1 VILKRVVA
9 VTSVVLAA
17 ASLSRAEQMSA
28 TPTAASIAT
37 PEVPA
42 PTPTATVAAP
52 ARHHVFW
59 DAAFGPAVT
68 DNAYADR
75 SEVGDTGLDVDLQV
89 GLRSRFSSRT
99 FSQLS
104 YGFATT
110 SFRTANVENHLDHAF
125 AGLLRRRLGESLT
138 LELDGAA
145 KLERYPNITVFDNTT
160 FGGQASL
167 KKYLTA
173 RTTLT
178 AGMNLEDRSYPDY
191 DLDYHGL
198 GAFASLGHELN
209 RRTYGEL
216 AGAWQHNNYSER
228 HVTTSLTAP
237 PGTGPLRREDDW
249 RLAARVSHD
258 LSSTLKLDG
267 AYEFERLSSNG
278 DYVDLGPFQSTDV
291 NTIPNDDRIVGDYY
305 SHRRHEV
312 TLRLR
317 KLVRKGFYVGLLA
330 RYRDRAYTGRLAKNA
345 DDEFLVPPE
354 LRHDH
359 IWQLATTAD
368 LPLSHLSKA
377 TDAAHLGLR
386 LRLFHETSDSNE
398 ALYDYRRNVLTLSL
412 TSWF

>member
-1 VILKRVVA
+1 VILRRVVA
-9 VTSVVLAA
+9 VTWVVLAA
-17 ASLSRAEQMSA
+17 GVVRAEETSPA
-28 TPTAASIAT
+28 PTAAPTATPATTPTAA
-37 PEVPA
+37 P
-42 PTPTATVAAP
+42 AAP
-52 ARHHVFW
+52 SRHHIFW
-59 DAAFGPAVT
+59 DAALGAAAT
-68 DNAYADR
+68 DNAYADS
-75 SEVGDTGLDVDLQV
+75 SEVGDTGVDVDLLV

-104 YGFATT
+104 YAFDTT
-110 SFRTANVENHLDHAF
+110 SFPTADVENHLDHAF
-125 AGLLRRRLGESLT
+125 AGLFRRRLGESLT
-138 LELDGAA
+138 LQLDAAA
-145 KLERYPNITVFDNTT
+145 KVERYPNITVFDNTT
-160 FGGQASL
+160 FSGQGSL
-167 KKYLTA
+167 KKYLAA

-178 AGMNLEDRSYPDY
+178 AGMNVEDKSYPDY
-191 DLDYHGL
+191 DLDYRGL
-198 GAFASLGHELN
+198 GAFANLGHELN

-237 PGTGPLRREDDW
+237 PGSGPLRYENDW
-249 RLAARVSHD
+249 RLAARVSRD

-278 DYVDLGPFQSTDV
+278 DYVDLGPSQSADV

-317 KLVRKGFYVGLLA
+317 KLVRKGFYVGVLG

-345 DDEFLVPPE
+345 ADEFLVPPE

-359 IWQLATTAD
+359 IWQAAATAD
-368 LPLSHLSKA
+368 LPLAHLSTA